1 MEDAYVLQ
9 LSDKKFNDFYLC
21 FCGYSKCQ
29 PLHNF
34 GPAVR
39 TNYIIHY
46 VLDGKG
52 KYYVNNKPYEIKK
65 GQGFVIEPNVQT
77 FYQADPEQ
85 PWSYIWIGFYGTHAH
100 KYLYDIGINSNN
112 LIFHCD
118 KTTELKSIIIEML
131 KHNTSSL
138 KNEYLLQGLLY
149 QFFSYLM
156 LDVTMV
162 RNKNNNLKE
171 SKNNQYVRKAIEFIQ
186 NNYAN
191 GIKVIDIANYI
202 SINRSYLYTLFQENL
217 GISPQ
222 EYLTNFRITRATE
235 LLTLTDISIESVA
248 ISCGYKDPL
257 VFSKKFKEK
266 FKTTPLKYRKSNRN
280 ATKEKLNCI
289 NNLNHI

>member
-21 FCGYSKCQ
+21 FCGYAKCK
-29 PLHNF
+29 PLHCF

-46 VLDGKG
+46 VLEGKG
-52 KYYVNNKPYEIKK
+52 KYYVNDQQYDITQ

-77 FYQADPEQ
+77 FYQADAEH

-100 KYLYDIGINSNN
+100 EYLYDIGINKNN

-118 KTTELKSIIIEML
+118 KTTELKTIVFEML

-149 QFFSYLM
+149 QFFSHLT
-156 LDVTMV
+156 LDVTMIKGKSKSLEE
-162 RNKNNNLKE
+162 NK
-171 SKNNQYVRKAIEFIQ
+171 SNQYVKKAIEFVQ

-202 SINRSYLYTLFQENL
+202 SINRSYLYTLFQETL

-222 EYLTNFRITRATE
+222 EYLTNFRITRAAE
-235 LLTLTDISIESVA
+235 LLTLTDISVESVA
-248 ISCGYKDPL
+248 ISCGYRDPL
-257 VFSKKFKEK
+257 VFSKVFKEK
-266 FKTTPLKYRKSNRN
+266 FKITPLKYRKSNRN
-280 ATKEKLNCI
+280 AAKEKLNNI
-289 NNLNHI
+289 NNLKNI